1 MNREML
7 EMVEVLAQEKSVPR
21 EVVFGVLE
29 TALASAVKK
38 ANFAGEDADVEVHV
52 DRDTG
57 DYRAW
62 RRWLIVADDQ
72 GLQEPDRQEMFSD
85 IHDEYPELNV
95 GDYIRVEVQNINSS
109 GRRFA
114 QDAKQVILQR
124 LRDAEREQM
133 LVEFLARDEKVVS
146 GLVKRMDK
154 GDAIVEIGK
163 VEARLPRSEMLPK
176 ESFRPGDRV
185 RAYVARVDR
194 TCKGQQVFLSR
205 TSPEFIKEL
214 FALQVPEIEEGLL
227 EIKSAARDPGSRAK
241 IAVQA
246 KDARL
251 DPVGTCIGVRGTRV
265 NAVSNELGG
274 ERVDIVVWD
283 DEPAQFVVSALEP
296 AKVSGV
302 VMLED
307 THTMEVV
314 VDEEN
319 LAIAIGRAGQN
330 VRLASE
336 LTGWKIDIM
345 TDEEANAKRD
355 EETSKIRAEF
365 VEKLGVGEDVADIL
379 IENGFSSIE
388 EVAYVPESELLEI
401 EAFDEDTVKELRERA
416 RNKCLMQDLERE
428 ENLRQAEPEMV
439 ALEGMDND
447 LVNVLVAHGVK
458 TRDDLAEL
466 AVDEL
471 VEMSGIDADRASKL
485 ILAARAY
492 WFNK

>member
-7 EMVEVLAQEKSVPR
+7 EMVEVLAQEKNVPR

-29 TALASAVKK
+29 VALGSAVKK
-38 ANFAGEDADVEVHV
+38 ANFPGQDADIEVQV
-52 DRDTG
+52 DRTTG
-57 DYRAW
+57 DYQAW
-62 RRWLIVADDQ
+62 RRWLVVADEE

-85 IHDEYPELNV
+85 IHEDYPELQV
-95 GDYIRVEVQNINSS
+95 GDFIRLEVQNINNS

-133 LVEFLARDEKVVS
+133 LVEFLARDEKIVN
-146 GLVKRMDK
+146 GQVKRMDK

-176 ESFRPGDRV
+176 ESYRPGDRV
-185 RAYVARVDR
+185 RSYVARIDR
-194 TCKGQQVFLSR
+194 TSKGQQVFLSR
-205 TSPEFIKEL
+205 TSADFIKAL
-214 FALQVPEIEEGLL
+214 FAMQVPEIEEGLL

-265 NAVSNELGG
+265 NAVTNELGG

-314 VDEEN
+314 VDEDN

-345 TDEEANAKRD
+345 TNEEANQKRD
-355 EETSKIRAEF
+355 EETAKIRGEF
-365 VEKLGVGEDVADIL
+365 MDKLDVDAVVADIL
-379 IENGFSSIE
+379 IENGISSIE
-388 EVAYVPESELLEI
+388 EVAYVPEAELLEI
-401 EAFDEDTVKELRERA
+401 EAFDEDTVKLLRERA
-416 RNKCLMQDLERE
+416 RAKCLMQDLERE
-428 ENLRQAEPEMV
+428 ENLRQAEPEMLE
-439 ALEGMDND
+439 LEGMDND
-447 LVNVLVAHGVK
+447 LVNVLVSHDVK

-471 VEMSGIDADRASKL
+471 VEMAEIDAERASKL
-485 ILAARAY
+485 ILAARAH
-492 WFNK
+492 WFNN